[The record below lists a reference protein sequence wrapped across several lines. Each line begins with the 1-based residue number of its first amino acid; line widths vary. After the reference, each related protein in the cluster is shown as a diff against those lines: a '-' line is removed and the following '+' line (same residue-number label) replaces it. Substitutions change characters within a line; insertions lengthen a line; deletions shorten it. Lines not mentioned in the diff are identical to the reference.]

1 MIIVIFF
8 FLKSDIFFPQR
19 QKSVISEVKKWE
31 YCNLPYFSSF
41 YIMDFA
47 ITQTKLQK
55 FIDYVHQHDIR
66 YFQGFVQLL
75 KEYGIHCSK
84 IGDFIQTFIK
94 ENPGQNPG
102 QIIHQ
107 ITNRF
112 IVKSNSCE
120 KEIIMNCICHQCP
133 IEVYDSFVIFVNKHY
148 NFPES
153 KRQEL
158 FKRFKSKIYN
168 IIRRNE
174 ENLFTG
180 DFYEDNY
187 NYI

>member
-1 MIIVIFF
+1 MLIKNFSDVSFEF
-8 FLKSDIFFPQR
+8 KKLKNSNFDN
-19 QKSVISEVKKWE
+19 KSIQFNNNE
-31 YCNLPYFSSF
+31 YFSSF

-55 FIDYVHQHDIR
+55 FNDYLHQHGITH
-66 YFQGFVQLL
+66 FQGFVQLL

-94 ENPGQNPG
+94 ENPGQN
-102 QIIHQ
+102 IHQ
-107 ITNRF
+107 INNRF
-112 IVKSNSCE
+112 IVKSNSSE

-133 IEVYDSFVIFVNKHY
+133 IEVYDSFVIFVNEHY
-148 NFPES
+148 NLPES

-174 ENLFTG
+174 ENEFTG